1 MLISSVLVL
10 VVLIALFLNFNTDFS
25 PLKKY
30 KENKLSYKLHNDRAK
45 IFLTAKEFISLHY
58 LAPDVLT
65 YQKKIVLSY
74 FYDEIGNYYSFSYK
88 KDDTTIPVGISSY
101 NDYKKVLAYI
111 AEEEAKEKQDEAFKL
126 KTELI
131 KSVRESLGK

>member
-1 MLISSVLVL
+1 MIILFVLAL
-10 VVLIALFLNFNTDFS
+10 VVLIA

-30 KENKLSYKLHNDRAK
+30 KENKLSYKLHDDRAK

-58 LAPDVLT
+58 LAPDILT
-65 YQKKIVLSY
+65 YQKETVQSY
-74 FYDEIGNYYSFSYK
+74 FYDEIINYYSFSYK

-111 AEEEAKEKQDEAFKL
+111 AEEEAKEKQDEEFKL

-131 KSVRESLGK
+131 KSVRKRLEK